1 MGRRRRG
8 LQHMISSKD
17 QLLKACRPTN
27 LTWDQYLED
36 CESAVN
42 NAELHSDEYSTDDQV
57 LAKQERDNNQR
68 PERIK
73 KPNSVIIIR
82 KKKWRSSRVC
92 KIVVLFLKYN
102 LYFCIIIYI
111 FIRSRRY

>member
-17 QLLKACRPTN
+17 QLLKACHPTN

-73 KPNSVIIIR
+73 KPNSVIKIR
-82 KKKWRSSRVC
+82 EKNGDPLEYIKLLC
-92 KIVVLFLKYN
+92 
-102 LYFCIIIYI
+102 YF
-111 FIRSRRY
+111 